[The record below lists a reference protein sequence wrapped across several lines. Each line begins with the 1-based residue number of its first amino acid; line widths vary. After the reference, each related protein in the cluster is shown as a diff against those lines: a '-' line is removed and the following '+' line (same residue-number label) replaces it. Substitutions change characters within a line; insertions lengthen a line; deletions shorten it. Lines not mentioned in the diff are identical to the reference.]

1 MYPDNNI
8 FSYLKW
14 RGDIHLTQAP
24 FNDIDAL
31 VLAIFLI
38 STYQGLFLMMNQ
50 QSQLKQQPR
59 SIFQL
64 ITTVMTTVIIKN
76 CLS

>member
-31 VLAIFLI
+31 VLAIFSYLNLPGI
-38 STYQGLFLMMNQ
+38 VSDDGST
-50 QSQLKQQPR
+50 
-59 SIFQL
+59 
-64 ITTVMTTVIIKN
+64 ITVEAAAKKYFSADYYRN
-76 CLS
+76 DHSY